1 MAHMPLTPKVVLPL
15 SLVLRQLHL
24 SVLMEL
30 VVSLSQIVLFQL
42 HVLAMLQVTLNTDV
56 VTVLAQLYLGT
67 LSALPQPLLVLLLL
81 PFNVNLEIALLTL
94 PSATLIQ
101 ILFSTAHQI
110 AKSALILPGRIVN
123 LVFACRTLPIVHR
136 QALDVQQVSQL
147 CARMACALKVTH
159 LVMQRMAALPPNH

>member
-1 MAHMPLTPKVVLPL
+1 MLLVTP
-15 SLVLRQLHL
+15 S
-24 SVLMEL
+24 
-30 VVSLSQIVLFQL
+30 
-42 HVLAMLQVTLNTDV
+42 TDA

-110 AKSALILPGRIVN
+110 AKFALILPGRIVN
-123 LVFACRTLPIVHR
+123 LVFACRALPIVRR
-136 QALDVQQVSQL
+136 QALDAQQVCQL
-147 CARMACALKVTH
+147 CARMACALEVTH
-159 LVMQRMAALPPNH
+159 LVIKRMAALPPCHKNVLSAELA